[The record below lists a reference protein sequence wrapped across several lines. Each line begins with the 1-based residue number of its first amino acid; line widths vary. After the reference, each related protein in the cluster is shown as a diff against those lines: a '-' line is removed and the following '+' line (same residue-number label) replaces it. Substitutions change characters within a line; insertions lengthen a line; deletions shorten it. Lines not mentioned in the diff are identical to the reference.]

1 MNFNV
6 VKTNIEQAVRIS
18 LSKFADFS
26 GRASRS
32 EYWYLVLPIMI
43 VSFILKFVDSMFFGL
58 SILSMIFA
66 VATVVPTVSAGV
78 RRLHD
83 TDRSG
88 WWMLIILVPVVGLV
102 IFYFLCQPGTQGQ
115 NRFGSE
121 PSTASF
127 GALAQA

>member
-6 VKTNIEQAVRIS
+6 VKTNVEQAVRIS

-32 EYWYLVLPIMI
+32 EYWYLVLPLVVISI
-43 VSFILKFVDSMFFGL
+43 VLNLVDSLIFEM
-58 SILSMIFA
+58 SILSLIFGL
-66 VATVVPTVSAGV
+66 ATLVPTVSAGV

-83 TDRSG
+83 TNRSG
-88 WWMLIILVPVVGLV
+88 WWMLIALVPVVGLV
-102 IFYFLCQPGTQGQ
+102 LIYFLCQPGTPGQ
-115 NRFGSE
+115 NQFGSE

>member
-6 VKTNIEQAVRIS
+6 VKTNVEQAVRIS

-32 EYWYLVLPIMI
+32 EYWYLVLPIMVI
-43 VSFILKFVDSMFFGL
+43 SFVLKFVDSMIFGM
-58 SILSMIFA
+58 SILSLIFA
-66 VATVVPTVSAGV
+66 LATVVPTVSAGV

-83 TDRSG
+83 TNRSG
-88 WWMLIILVPVVGLV
+88 WWMLIVLIPVVGLV
-102 IFYFLCQPGTQGQ
+102 ILYFLCQPGTQGQ
-115 NRFGSE
+115 NQFGSE